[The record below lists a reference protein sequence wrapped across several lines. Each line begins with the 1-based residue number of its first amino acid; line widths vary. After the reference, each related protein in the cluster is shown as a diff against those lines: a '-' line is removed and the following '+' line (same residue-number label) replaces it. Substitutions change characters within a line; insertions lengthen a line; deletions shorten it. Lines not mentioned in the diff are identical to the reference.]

1 MDMSNETVE
10 TIEAEV
16 MPVARQGAEMVVRN
30 AGDYDSAIA
39 YIKENKAAQA
49 RAKEVLDPICDAA
62 NKAHK
67 AATALRNR
75 ILDPLLTGERRAKA
89 AATTWAQEQERIRQ
103 AEQRRL
109 QAEAE
114 EAARRERERLEKQ
127 AAKLKTP
134 ELREER
140 LEQAAQVV
148 APVVTV
154 APVVQK
160 VAGAGLR
167 KTWKARV
174 VDVDKVPRSFM
185 IVNDGALQA
194 YARAT
199 KGAAPVAGVEFYED
213 STMSVRGA

>member
-1 MDMSNETVE
+1 MEQKEVTVE

-30 AGDYDSAIA
+30 AGDYDSAIT
-39 YIKENKAAQA
+39 YIKENKQAQA

-75 ILDPLLTGERRAKA
+75 ILDPLVAGERKAKA
-89 AATTWAQEQERIRQ
+89 AAKTWAQEQERIRQ

-114 EAARRERERLEKQ
+114 EAARKERERLEKQ

-154 APVVQK
+154 APVVDK
-160 VAGAGLR
+160 VAGVSSR

-185 IVNDGALQA
+185 VVNDTALQA
-194 YARAT
+194 FARST
-199 KGAAPVAGVEFYED
+199 KGSIPVDGVQFLEE
-213 STMSVRGA
+213 STMSVRG

>member
-1 MDMSNETVE
+1 MEQEEITVE

-30 AGDYDSAIA
+30 AGDYESAIA
-39 YIKENKAAQA
+39 YIKENKQAQA

-62 NKAHK
+62 NKAHR

-75 ILDPLLTGERRAKA
+75 ILDPLLTGERNAKQ
-89 AATTWAQEQERIRQ
+89 AATAWAKDQERIRQ

-114 EAARRERERLEKQ
+114 ETARKERERLEKQ

-154 APVVQK
+154 APTIQK
-160 VAGAGLR
+160 VQGAGLR

-185 IVNDGALQA
+185 TVNQSALDG

-199 KGAAPVAGVEFYED
+199 KGAVPVAGVKFYEE
-213 STMSVRGA
+213 STMSIWRG